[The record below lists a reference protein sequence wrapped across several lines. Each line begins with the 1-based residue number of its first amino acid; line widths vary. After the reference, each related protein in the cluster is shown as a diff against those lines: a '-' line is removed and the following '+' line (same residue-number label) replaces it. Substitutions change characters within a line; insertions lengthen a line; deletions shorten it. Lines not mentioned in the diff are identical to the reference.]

1 LNVPSFKAAIGE
13 NYILI
18 YEYDLNRML
27 AAVMVRAGRGSDCPT
42 VEEIG
47 MRQLFRRDALA
58 LGASGAALTVT
69 GWNTSAFAAA
79 KEAAEQI
86 EKFTGGKTAEK
97 GKVSIELPEIAENGN
112 TVPLSV
118 TVDAPMTA
126 DNYVS
131 EILIVA
137 DGNPNPGVATFH
149 LSPLSGKAAA
159 STRIRLAATQ
169 NIIAVA
175 KTSKGEFFT
184 NQKLVKVTI
193 GGCGGRAGNERK
205 GRQTRQ

>member
-1 LNVPSFKAAIGE
+1 
-13 NYILI
+13 
-18 YEYDLNRML
+18 
-27 AAVMVRAGRGSDCPT
+27 
-42 VEEIG
+42 
-47 MRQLFRRDALA
+47 MRQLSRRDALA
-58 LGASGAALTVT
+58 LGASGAALTAI
-69 GWNTSAFAAA
+69 GWSTSATAAA

-86 EKFTGGKTAEK
+86 AKFTGGKTAEK
-97 GKVSIELPEIAENGN
+97 GKVLIELPEIAENGN

-118 TVDAPMTA
+118 SVDAPMSA

-131 EILIVA
+131 EILVVA

-149 LSPLSGKAAA
+149 LSPLSGKAEA
-159 STRIRLAATQ
+159 STRIRLATTQ

-193 GGCGGRAGNERK
+193 GGCGG
-205 GRQTRQ
+205 